1 MRVSYQSDGSSIG
14 TDNCLSGAN
23 CGTDLCRNHGATAI
37 RFSSARS
44 NSSKWALSAQEQEAA
59 KNRRFGTVW
68 LPAARQSAS
77 RSTRRGCF
85 VLVGSAR
92 TSVADARLC
101 YFGPWP
107 LIE

>member
-68 LPAARQSAS
+68 LPAADNPHRPDLDQHGEGASCLSVRQGRLWPTPA
-77 RSTRRGCF
+77 C
-85 VLVGSAR
+85 A
-92 TSVADARLC
+92 TSVP
-101 YFGPWP
+101 G
-107 LIE
+107 